1 MRRHDTTGPGSG
13 HRVRRVHAPWATVI
27 RSFAFLRKEVVEI
40 IRQPRLVATLVI
52 GPFALLLIF
61 GYGYGDD
68 AVQKRTLFVAPP
80 GSVYE
85 RTLDAYAEDLG
96 SLVSSAGMI
105 EDEDEARAALV
116 DGEVDVVVVFPP
128 DPQASVLR
136 GERAAV
142 QVLHREI
149 DPLQTIAVEVAARLA
164 VQEVNAAVLTS
175 VVGAAQDQLGAS
187 GGSTDEVVAAA
198 RAFAADPRGARDD
211 MRANL
216 AWLRP
221 ALDGSATV
229 LAQLAAEGDRDL
241 QRSWERVEA
250 ARRTAATLAARVDD
264 ADRDLSDEEVAALG
278 VTAEQLAAELD
289 GTVVLDPQVLIRPF
303 ESETENLIPGH
314 VTPDEYFTPAS
325 VSLLLQHL
333 AITFAALSLVR
344 DRRTGL
350 FELMRV
356 GPLSSVEILVG
367 KTVAYLLVG
376 SAVAALI
383 VAGAVL
389 GLGVDMQGSYAW
401 LAVVSVGVLLAS
413 LALGLLLASFART
426 ESQAVQFAM
435 LALLAALFFGGFIL
449 PDERLLQPARSV
461 SYLLPVT
468 HGIDA
473 LQDVVLRGVEPERT
487 AVVGLAVQVV
497 VYGALAVIALR
508 RRLLVGDAA

>member
-1 MRRHDTTGPGSG
+1 MRRRDRAGLG
-13 HRVRRVHAPWATVI
+13 VRKVHAPWAMVI

-40 IRQPRLVATLVI
+40 VRQPRLVATLVI

-68 AVQKRTLFVAPP
+68 AVQKRTLFVAPA
-80 GSVYE
+80 GSLYE

-96 SLVSSAGMI
+96 SLVSSAGMVD
-105 EDEDEARAALV
+105 DEDEARAELA
-116 DGEVDVVVVFPP
+116 DGEVDVVVVFPA
-128 DPQASVLR
+128 DPQSSVLR
-136 GERAAV
+136 GERATV

-175 VVGAAQDQLGAS
+175 LVGGAQDALGAT
-187 GGSTDEVVAAA
+187 GGSGDEVAAAA
-198 RAFAADPRGARDD
+198 RAFADDPQGMRDELRSSLAM
-211 MRANL
+211 MR
-216 AWLRP
+216 P
-221 ALDGSATV
+221 VLDGSATV
-229 LAQLAAEGDRDL
+229 LAQLAAGGDAEL

-250 ARRTAATLAARVDD
+250 ARQTASGLAARID
-264 ADRDLSDEEVAALG
+264 AAGSELSDDEIVSLG
-278 VTAEQLAAELD
+278 ITADQLADELD
-289 GTVVLDPQVLIRPF
+289 GTIVLDPQVLIRPF
-303 ESETENLIPGH
+303 DSDTENLVPGY

-356 GPLSSVEILVG
+356 GPLSSIEILVG
-367 KTVAYLLVG
+367 KTLAYLLVG
-376 SAVAALI
+376 AAVGALI

-389 GLGVDMQGSYAW
+389 GLGIDMYGSYAW
-401 LAVVSVGVLLAS
+401 LAVVAIGVLLAS
-413 LALGLLLASFART
+413 LAFGLFVASFART

-449 PDERLLQPARSV
+449 PDERLMQPARSV

-473 LQDVVLRGVEPERT
+473 LQDVILRGVEPGRT
-487 AVVGLAVQVV
+487 ALVALGVQVV
-497 VYGALAVIALR
+497 VYGALAAVALR
-508 RRLLVGDAA
+508 RRLVVGDDT